1 MDRQIEKKSFLRRYA
16 WYIAAAAALAALLVW
31 IVLGTT
37 ANTMTI
43 DATDITISD
52 VTRGKFDDYVRL
64 NGQVLPIQVVQISPE
79 EGGIV
84 REKVVE
90 EGTRVRKGDVI
101 LRLSNSNLDL
111 QILNAEAELAEK
123 QNLLR
128 NTQVAMQQDRLN
140 NRTEQ
145 ATLDTD
151 CDRKRRA
158 YEQNARLYKERLISK
173 EVYLQSREDYNLARR
188 KQSLISQ
195 RLKQDSLYRH
205 VQMAQMEDN
214 LDNMRK
220 NVLLVRDRKNKLEV
234 RSAIDGELGLLDV
247 ELGQNIAAGQNIGQI
262 NDLSDFKV
270 QAQIDEHYIDRVRPG
285 LSASFS
291 RDGKTYRLRVR
302 KVYPEVRNGTF
313 RTDFVFVGERPAQ
326 MRSGQTFY
334 VELALGKSQQATLIP
349 RGTFFQTTGGNWI
362 FVLDKSGRKA
372 YRRNISIA
380 RQNPQYYEV
389 TDGLE
394 PGERVITSGYEAFKD
409 NDVLVIK

>member
-37 ANTMTI
+37 ASTMTI

-90 EGTRVRKGDVI
+90 EGARVRKGDVI

-205 VQMAQMEDN
+205 VQMAQMEEN

-313 RTDFVFVGERPAQ
+313 RTDFVFIGERPAQ

-409 NDVLVIK
+409 NEVLVIK

>member
-37 ANTMTI
+37 ASTMTV
-43 DATDITISD
+43 DASDITISD

-173 EVYLQSREDYNLARR
+173 EVYLQSREDYNLALR

-195 RLKQDSLYRH
+195 RLKQDSIYRH

-291 RDGKTYRLRVR
+291 RDGKTYLLRVR

-409 NDVLVIK
+409 NEVLVIK

>member
-37 ANTMTI
+37 ASTMTI

-173 EVYLQSREDYNLARR
+173 EVYLQSREDYNLALR

-195 RLKQDSLYRH
+195 RLKQDSIYRH
-205 VQMAQMEDN
+205 VQMAQMEEN

-409 NDVLVIK
+409 NEVLVIK

>member
-37 ANTMTI
+37 ASTMTI
-43 DATDITISD
+43 DASDITISD

-173 EVYLQSREDYNLARR
+173 EVYLQSREDYNLALR

-195 RLKQDSLYRH
+195 RLKQDSIYRH

-291 RDGKTYRLRVR
+291 RDGKTYLLRVR

>member
-16 WYIAAAAALAALLVW
+16 WYVAAAAALAALLVW

-37 ANTMTI
+37 ASTMTI
-43 DATDITISD
+43 DASDITISD

-173 EVYLQSREDYNLARR
+173 EVYLQSREDYKLALR

-291 RDGKTYRLRVR
+291 RGGKTYLLRVR

-409 NDVLVIK
+409 NEVLVIK

>member
-37 ANTMTI
+37 ANTMTV
-43 DATDITISD
+43 DASDITVSD

-195 RLKQDSLYRH
+195 RLKQDSIYRH

-214 LDNMRK
+214 LNNMRK

-409 NDVLVIK
+409 NEVLVIK

>member
-1 MDRQIEKKSFLRRYA
+1 MDRQIEKKSFFRRYA
-16 WYIAAAAALAALLVW
+16 WYIAAVTALAALLVW

-37 ANTMTI
+37 ASTMTI

-173 EVYLQSREDYNLARR
+173 EVYLQSREDYKLARR

-409 NDVLVIK
+409 NEVLVIK

>member
-43 DATDITISD
+43 DASDITISD

-84 REKVVE
+84 REKVME

-262 NDLSDFKV
+262 NDLSGFKV

-291 RDGKTYRLRVR
+291 RDGKTYLLRVR

>member
-37 ANTMTI
+37 ANTTTV

-173 EVYLQSREDYNLARR
+173 EVYLQSREDYKLARR

-214 LDNMRK
+214 LNNMRK

-291 RDGKTYRLRVR
+291 RDGKTYLLRVR

-362 FVLDKSGRKA
+362 FVLDKSARKA

-409 NDVLVIK
+409 NEVLVIK

>member
-37 ANTMTI
+37 ASTMTI

-151 CDRKRRA
+151 CDRKHRA

-195 RLKQDSLYRH
+195 RLKQDSIYRH

-291 RDGKTYRLRVR
+291 RDGKT
-302 KVYPEVRNGTF
+302 
-313 RTDFVFVGERPAQ
+313 
-326 MRSGQTFY
+326 
-334 VELALGKSQQATLIP
+334 
-349 RGTFFQTTGGNWI
+349 
-362 FVLDKSGRKA
+362 
-372 YRRNISIA
+372 
-380 RQNPQYYEV
+380 
-389 TDGLE
+389 
-394 PGERVITSGYEAFKD
+394 
-409 NDVLVIK
+409 

>member
-37 ANTMTI
+37 ASTMTI

-173 EVYLQSREDYNLARR
+173 EVYLQSREDYNLALR

-291 RDGKTYRLRVR
+291 RDGKTYLLRVR
-302 KVYPEVRNGTF
+302 KVYPEVRNGSF

-326 MRSGQTFY
+326 MRSGQTYY

-409 NDVLVIK
+409 NEVLVIK

>member
-16 WYIAAAAALAALLVW
+16 WYIAAAAVLAALLVW

-37 ANTMTI
+37 ASTMTI

-173 EVYLQSREDYNLARR
+173 EVYLQSREDYKLARR

-326 MRSGQTFY
+326 MRSGQTYY

-409 NDVLVIK
+409 NEVLVIK

>member
-16 WYIAAAAALAALLVW
+16 WYIVAAAALAALLVW

-37 ANTMTI
+37 ANTMTV
-43 DATDITISD
+43 DAADITISD

-173 EVYLQSREDYNLARR
+173 EVYLQSREDYKLARR

-409 NDVLVIK
+409 NEVLVIK

>member
-37 ANTMTI
+37 ANTTTV
-43 DATDITISD
+43 DASDITISD

-291 RDGKTYRLRVR
+291 RDGKTYILRVR

-409 NDVLVIK
+409 NEVLVIK

>member
-37 ANTMTI
+37 ANTMTV

-291 RDGKTYRLRVR
+291 RDGKTYLLRVR

-409 NDVLVIK
+409 NEVLVIK

>member
-37 ANTMTI
+37 ASTMTI

-173 EVYLQSREDYNLARR
+173 EVYLQSREDYNLALR

-205 VQMAQMEDN
+205 VQMAQMEEN

-291 RDGKTYRLRVR
+291 RDGKTYLLRVR

-409 NDVLVIK
+409 NEVLVIK

>member
-1 MDRQIEKKSFLRRYA
+1 M
-16 WYIAAAAALAALLVW
+16 
-31 IVLGTT
+31 
-37 ANTMTI
+37 
-43 DATDITISD
+43 
-52 VTRGKFDDYVRL
+52 
-64 NGQVLPIQVVQISPE
+64 
-79 EGGIV
+79 
-84 REKVVE
+84 
-90 EGTRVRKGDVI
+90 
-101 LRLSNSNLDL
+101 
-111 QILNAEAELAEK
+111 
-123 QNLLR
+123 
-128 NTQVAMQQDRLN
+128 
-140 NRTEQ
+140 
-145 ATLDTD
+145 
-151 CDRKRRA
+151 
-158 YEQNARLYKERLISK
+158 
-173 EVYLQSREDYNLARR
+173 YLQSREDYNLALR

-195 RLKQDSLYRH
+195 RLKQDSIYRH

-291 RDGKTYRLRVR
+291 RDGKTYLLRVR

-409 NDVLVIK
+409 NEVLVIK

>member
-43 DATDITISD
+43 DASDITISD

-101 LRLSNSNLDL
+101 LRLSNCNLDL

-128 NTQVAMQQDRLN
+128 NTQVVMQQDRLN

-409 NDVLVIK
+409 NEVLVIK

>member
-43 DATDITISD
+43 DASDITISD

-158 YEQNARLYKERLISK
+158 YEQNARLYNERLISK

-291 RDGKTYRLRVR
+291 RDGKTYLLRVR

-394 PGERVITSGYEAFKD
+394 SGERVITSGYEAFKD
-409 NDVLVIK
+409 NEVLVIK

>member
-16 WYIAAAAALAALLVW
+16 WYVAAAAALAALLVW

-37 ANTMTI
+37 ASTMTV

-173 EVYLQSREDYNLARR
+173 EVYLQSREDYKLARR

-234 RSAIDGELGLLDV
+234 RSAIDGITRLD
-247 ELGQNIAAGQNIGQI
+247 ENFG
-262 NDLSDFKV
+262 S
-270 QAQIDEHYIDRVRPG
+270 
-285 LSASFS
+285 
-291 RDGKTYRLRVR
+291 
-302 KVYPEVRNGTF
+302 
-313 RTDFVFVGERPAQ
+313 
-326 MRSGQTFY
+326 
-334 VELALGKSQQATLIP
+334 
-349 RGTFFQTTGGNWI
+349 
-362 FVLDKSGRKA
+362 
-372 YRRNISIA
+372 
-380 RQNPQYYEV
+380 
-389 TDGLE
+389 
-394 PGERVITSGYEAFKD
+394 
-409 NDVLVIK
+409 

>member
-16 WYIAAAAALAALLVW
+16 WYVAAAAALAALLVW

-128 NTQVAMQQDRLN
+128 NTQVVMQQDRLN

-173 EVYLQSREDYNLARR
+173 EVYLQSREDYKLARR

-394 PGERVITSGYEAFKD
+394 SGERVITSGYEAFKD
-409 NDVLVIK
+409 NEVLVIK

>member
-1 MDRQIEKKSFLRRYA
+1 MDRQIEKKSFFRRYA

-37 ANTMTI
+37 ASTMTI

-128 NTQVAMQQDRLN
+128 NTQVAMLQDRLN

-173 EVYLQSREDYNLARR
+173 EVYLQSREDYKLARR

-291 RDGKTYRLRVR
+291 RDGKTYLLRVR

-326 MRSGQTFY
+326 MRSGQTYY

-409 NDVLVIK
+409 NEVLVIK